1 MTFKP
6 KTAIITLNW
15 KTYKDSIECIESLLK
30 QDYPD
35 FQIFVLDNGS
45 DNSSVENIE
54 EWGKAKLGNDFLPVT
69 IKESEKVSINQRVIL
84 VKSKENLGFAGGN
97 NIVIR
102 TAIRIG
108 AKYVWLIN
116 NDTIQEKNSLTA
128 LVKAAQSDNKAGMV
142 CSKVLYFARPD
153 VIESVGSTL
162 IAPLGVFRHIRQGM
176 KDSDVPSMLMEIP
189 YVYGCSFLVSV
200 ELINDVGF
208 MDDRY
213 FLLREESDWSI
224 RARKRGW
231 KIYSAPASVVWHKV
245 TRSIG
250 KRSEIF
256 FYYVTRNTLLF
267 MKKHYP
273 LFLPTTILSMLPLVL
288 GLIFV
293 DSLFSQ
299 WRTILRR
306 IKMMVLG
313 YIHFFKGRFGRL
325 IERNNESSY

>member
-1 MTFKP
+1 MTFQP
-6 KTAIITLNW
+6 KTAVITLNW
-15 KTYKDSIECIESLLK
+15 KNYKDTIECLESLLK

-45 DNSSVENIE
+45 DDSSVENIE
-54 EWGKAKLGNDFLPVT
+54 EWGKAKLGNDFLSVT

-102 TAIRIG
+102 IAIRIG

-128 LVKAAQSDNKAGMV
+128 LVEAAQSNDEAGMV

-153 VIESVGSTL
+153 VIESVGSIL
-162 IAPLGVFRHIRQGM
+162 IAPLGVFRHIRQGV
-176 KDSDVPSMLMEIP
+176 KNSDVPSMLMEIP

-200 ELINDVGF
+200 ELINNVGF
-208 MDDRY
+208 MDERY
-213 FLLREESDWSI
+213 FLLREESDWSL
-224 RARKRGW
+224 RARRSGW

-245 TRSIG
+245 THSIG

-273 LFLPTTILSMLPLVL
+273 LFLPTTILSMLPLML
-288 GLIFV
+288 GLISV
-293 DSLFSQ
+293 DSLFGE
-299 WRTILRR
+299 WKTIPGR
-306 IKMMVLG
+306 IKMVILG
-313 YIHFFKGRFGRL
+313 YLHFFKGRFGRL
-325 IERNNESSY
+325 I

>member
-1 MTFKP
+1 MTISSKV
-6 KTAIITLNW
+6 AIITLNW
-15 KTYKDSIECIESLLK
+15 KNYKDTIDCLESLLK

-35 FQIFVLDNGS
+35 FQIFVLDNASNDGS
-45 DNSSVENIE
+45 AKLIE
-54 EWGKAKLGNDFLPVT
+54 EWGRTRLGHDFFSAT
-69 IKESEKVSINQRVIL
+69 IKEAEGLFFNQKIVL
-84 VKSKENLGFAGGN
+84 LKSNENLGFAGGN
-97 NIVIR
+97 NLVIR

-108 AKYVWLIN
+108 AQHIWLIN
-116 NDTIQEKNSLTA
+116 NDTIQDKNSLTA
-128 LVKAAQSDNKAGMV
+128 LVKAAQSNDKAGMI

-153 VIESVGSTL
+153 LIESLGSTL

-176 KDSDVPSMLMEIP
+176 RDSDVSPMIIEIP

-208 MDDRY
+208 MDERY
-213 FLLREESDWSI
+213 FLLREESDWSL

-231 KIYSAPASVVWHKV
+231 KIYSTPASVVWHKV

-273 LFLPTTILSMLPLVL
+273 LFLPTTILSMLPLVI

-293 DSLFSQ
+293 DSLRSQ
-299 WRTILRR
+299 WRPILRR
-306 IKMMVLG
+306 IKMMALG
-313 YIHFFKGRFGRL
+313 YIHFFEGKFGRL
-325 IERNNESSY
+325 IERNNERSF

>member
-1 MTFKP
+1 MTSSSKA
-6 KTAIITLNW
+6 AIITLNW
-15 KTYKDSIECIESLLK
+15 RNPNDTIDCLNSLLK

-35 FQIFVLDNGS
+35 FQIFVLENGS
-45 DNSSVENIE
+45 NDGSAKQME
-54 EWGKAKLGNDFLPVT
+54 EWGRIRLGNDFFSAT
-69 IKESEKVSINQRVIL
+69 IKEAEGLFFNQKIVL
-84 VKSKENLGFAGGN
+84 LKSNENLGFAGGN
-97 NIVIR
+97 NLVIR
-102 TAIRIG
+102 TATRMG

-116 NDTIQEKNSLTA
+116 NDTIQDKNSLTA
-128 LVKAAQSDNKAGMV
+128 LVKAAQSGDKVGMV
-142 CSKVLYFARPD
+142 CSKVLFFERPD

-176 KDSDVPSMLMEIP
+176 KDSDMPSMIVEIP
-189 YVYGCSFLVSV
+189 YVYGCSFLVSA

-208 MDDRY
+208 MDERY

-288 GLIFV
+288 GFIFV